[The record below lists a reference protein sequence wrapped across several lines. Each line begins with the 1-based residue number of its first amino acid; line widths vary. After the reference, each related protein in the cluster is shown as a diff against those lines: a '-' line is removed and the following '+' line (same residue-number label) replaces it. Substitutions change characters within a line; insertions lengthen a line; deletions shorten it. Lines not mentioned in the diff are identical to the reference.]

1 MYKVLYAK
9 KPEDYLAHH
18 GVKGQKWGVRRYQN
32 EDGSLT
38 EKGIKRYSGKH
49 GAAKYVRDTHPTFRK
64 LDKDLKIMD
73 RVMIPTVA
81 SLSALYNYSKYE
93 DAKQAGLTFVASA
106 LGGMAGSKLGDV
118 TGNAINYRQIEK
130 YPQWQ
135 NDLNNARKYLRSQG
149 IDA

>member
-1 MYKVLYAK
+1 MQ
-9 KPEDYLAHH
+9 ETYLIHH
-18 GVKGQKWGVRRYQN
+18 GVKGMKWGVRRYIDDN
-32 EDGSLT
+32 GNLT
-38 EKGIKRYSGKH
+38 DSGKKRYSSKH

-81 SLSALYNYSKYE
+81 SLTALQNYSKYE
-93 DAKQAGLTFVASA
+93 DTKQAGAVFAASV
-106 LGGMAGSKLGDV
+106 LGGIVGSKLGDV

-135 NDLNNARKYLRSQG
+135 KDLDNARSYLRSQG
-149 IDA
+149 INT